1 MSALAGK
8 YNFTLPC
15 GSDFALTLTYK
26 DRGVAVDIRGWTARS
41 QVRHPLT
48 GTLLFEPTITFVDP
62 AKGVFCWSANWQ
74 QTEGL
79 TRQPAEYDVVLT
91 RPDGSPGRPIRGT
104 IELVNA
110 VTRLNSPPLTT
121 LPPPVLAPSVAVG
134 AVTALPAG
142 SHPFVENVG
151 SSVNAVFNFGI
162 PAGER
167 GSVESELA
175 LMPPQDPVNPVAW
188 ATVMLRETAFKVP
201 LYL

>member
-26 DRGVAVDIRGWTARS
+26 DQGVPVDIRGWTARS

-62 AKGVFCWSANWQ
+62 AHGIFCWSANWQ

-110 VTRLNSPPLTT
+110 VTRLNDAALSTMPV
-121 LPPPVLAPSVAVG
+121 PVLAPSVAVG
-134 AVTALPAG
+134 TVTTLPHG
-142 SHPFVENVG
+142 EPPFVVNVG
-151 SSVNAVFNFGI
+151 SSGNAILNFGI

-175 LMPPQDPVNPVAW
+175 LAPPQDTQTPVAW
-188 ATVMLRETAFKVP
+188 ATVTLRDTAFKIP
-201 LYL
+201 LFL